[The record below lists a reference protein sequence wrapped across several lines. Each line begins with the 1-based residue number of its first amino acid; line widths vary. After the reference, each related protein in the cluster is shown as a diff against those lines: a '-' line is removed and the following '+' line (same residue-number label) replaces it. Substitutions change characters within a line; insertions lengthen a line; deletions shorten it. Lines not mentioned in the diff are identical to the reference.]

1 MEEKHPPKQ
10 WIGVEPT
17 PSPLVN
23 KMSIALGLF
32 IITGTLPTI
41 LVIIT
46 MIGATKSLQC
56 LTNFMPLWT
65 LQSHRA
71 CKRQKLLHRLT
82 PIWAFRN
89 FAIQRRNHNT
99 AIEPLTRSTMQTLKM
114 PNNLGVEMTMKTMSR
129 MMEFNW
135 RRGFDGYDHWH
146 NMWTQDLESRFW
158 QYKIWRDRIC
168 FVVTLQQQ

>member
-1 MEEKHPPKQ
+1 MY
-10 WIGVEPT
+10 
-17 PSPLVN
+17 
-23 KMSIALGLF
+23 IALWLF
-32 IITGTLPTI
+32 IVTGTVPAI

-46 MIGATKSLQC
+46 MIGGTKSLQC

-129 MMEFNW
+129 IMEFNLM
-135 RRGFDGYDHWH
+135 RMLMITDKGAY
-146 NMWTQDLESRFW
+146 NMWTQDLEPKFW
-158 QYKIWRDRIC
+158 QYEFWRDRIC